1 MLLFLPPPPPFNCAA
16 AAAVVRSDPAQSSSS
31 SSTVDQSVGRSV
43 GSWPHPSNKH
53 KHCDL
58 PFSPLFYGPPC
69 AYLSTLISLNLL
81 MLLLLLQITHGYGL
95 LSGHHTRS
103 LAHNS
108 SKAQVII
115 IHRLFLS
122 SPFTPPPPVAPLLLL
137 LLWWRQCFVV
147 RALARGILQL
157 VGEPVEALVQT
168 VTARGARR
176 LNVPVAVPQ
185 RM

>member
-1 MLLFLPPPPPFNCAA
+1 
-16 AAAVVRSDPAQSSSS
+16 
-31 SSTVDQSVGRSV
+31 
-43 GSWPHPSNKH
+43 
-53 KHCDL
+53 
-58 PFSPLFYGPPC
+58 
-69 AYLSTLISLNLL
+69 

-108 SKAQVII
+108 SKAQAII
-115 IHRLFLS
+115 IHRLFPS
-122 SPFTPPPPVAPLLLL
+122 SPSTTPPPPVAPLLLLL